1 MNAWELSKELV
12 NISSKIEIKLDEK
25 SKVSKIDEKQR
36 IDREIDALEAEFLMK
51 KHRLQ
56 TIDV

>member
-12 NISSKIEIKLDEK
+12 SISLKIEIKLDEK

-36 IDREIDALEAEFLMK
+36 IDREIDVLEAEFLMK
-51 KHRLQ
+51 KHKLQ